1 MTDIVYDEKSGTGI
15 ACSAFNVTQ
24 TIGNGTGTRTIT
36 TADTGWMLG
45 AGWLFYLAS
54 FLLNLLYYKLHPSG
68 PEFCSWGKKE
78 ELEEWTLPKD
88 EGEPVLDSVDGENL
102 NGNLK
107 ENIEMTPLIQGILRK
122 TFLFII

>member
-1 MTDIVYDEKSGTGI
+1 MAVEKSSRLRNLI
-15 ACSAFNVTQ
+15 
-24 TIGNGTGTRTIT
+24 RTHRV
-36 TADTGWMLG
+36 
-45 AGWLFYLAS
+45 
-54 FLLNLLYYKLHPSG
+54 LNLLYYKLHPSG
-68 PEFCSWGKKE
+68 PEFCSWGKEE